1 MEAYINVISELIKAS
16 HNKHHNNNYQTVV
29 LLGPFIK
36 GLAYSTNSSIN
47 TGHAPEKENID
58 K

>member
-1 MEAYINVISELIKAS
+1 
-16 HNKHHNNNYQTVV
+16 
-29 LLGPFIK
+29 LGPFIK